1 MKFCNFELILISNL
15 MLENVSTLKN
25 EKQINK

>member
-1 MKFCNFELILISNL
+1 MKFCSFELILISNL

-25 EKQINK
+25 EKQIN